1 MMLTHFDKG
10 ADMRHRTLPTFAIL
24 CAMTLTLLA
33 WPTTADAFKDYTAVE
48 LKQLIDSGQPLF
60 LLNPLSEIEFNEGH
74 IPGSV
79 NIPTEEILK
88 TKRLPKNKEILIVT
102 YCKGP
107 K

>member
-1 MMLTHFDKG
+1 LNL
-10 ADMRHRTLPTFAIL
+10 AL
-24 CAMTLTLLA
+24 LTLSN
-33 WPTTADAFKDYTAVE
+33 TAGAFQDYTAVE

-79 NIPTEEILK
+79 NIPTEDIPES
-88 TKRLPKNKEILIVT
+88 KRLPKDKEMLIVT

>member
-1 MMLTHFDKG
+1 
-10 ADMRHRTLPTFAIL
+10 
-24 CAMTLTLLA
+24 MTLALFTLSN
-33 WPTTADAFKDYTAVE
+33 TAGAFQDYTAVE
-48 LKQLIDSGQPLF
+48 LKQLIDSGQPIF

-79 NIPTEEILK
+79 NIPNEEILRS
-88 TKRLPKNKEILIVT
+88 KRLPKNKEMLIVT

>member
-1 MMLTHFDKG
+1 M
-10 ADMRHRTLPTFAIL
+10 ASINR
-24 CAMTLTLLA
+24 
-33 WPTTADAFKDYTAVE
+33 DYSAEE
-48 LKQLIDSGQPLF
+48 LKLLIDSGQPVF

-79 NIPTEEILK
+79 NIPAEEILIS
-88 TKRLPKNKEILIVT
+88 KRLPKNKKMLIIT

>member
-1 MMLTHFDKG
+1 MRFRSSPICTIVCTIALALLT
-10 ADMRHRTLPTFAIL
+10 MPNS
-24 CAMTLTLLA
+24 
-33 WPTTADAFKDYTAVE
+33 ADAFKDYTAVE
-48 LKQLIDSGQPLF
+48 LKQLMDSGRPVF

-79 NIPTEEILK
+79 NIPNEEILRS
-88 TKRLPKNKEILIVT
+88 KRLPKNKEMLIVT

>member
-1 MMLTHFDKG
+1 LERYEKGIMMRYH
-10 ADMRHRTLPTFAIL
+10 TLPIAVIVCTMAL
-24 CAMTLTLLA
+24 SLLTL
-33 WPTTADAFKDYTAVE
+33 PNTAEAFKDYTAAE
-48 LKQLIDSGQPLF
+48 LKQLLDSGQPVF

-79 NIPTEEILK
+79 NIPAEEILR
-88 TKRLPKNKEILIVT
+88 TTRLPKNKDMLIIT

>member
-1 MMLTHFDKG
+1 
-10 ADMRHRTLPTFAIL
+10 MRYFTLPVCVSI
-24 CAMTLTLLA
+24 CMMTLSLFAL
-33 WPTTADAFKDYTAVE
+33 PNTADAFEDYTAVE
-48 LKQLIDSGQPLF
+48 LKELIDSGQPLF

-79 NIPTEEILK
+79 NIPNEEILK
-88 TKRLPKNKEILIVT
+88 SKRLPKDKEILIVT

>member
-1 MMLTHFDKG
+1 MHY
-10 ADMRHRTLPTFAIL
+10 RTLQIVVTVCTMAL
-24 CAMTLTLLA
+24 AQLTL
-33 WPTTADAFKDYTAVE
+33 PNTADALQDYTAEE
-48 LKQLIDSGQPLF
+48 LKQLLDSGQRVF

-79 NIPTEEILK
+79 NIPAEEILR
-88 TKRLPKNKEILIVT
+88 TKQLPSDKDTLIVT

>member
-1 MMLTHFDKG
+1 
-10 ADMRHRTLPTFAIL
+10 MRYRSLSVSVCVSVCTFTLV
-24 CAMTLTLLA
+24 LLA
-33 WPTTADAFKDYTAVE
+33 LADAAVAFKDYTAVE
-48 LKQLIDSGQPLF
+48 LKQLMDSGQQFF

-79 NIPTEEILK
+79 NIPAEEIPK
-88 TKRLPKNKEILIVT
+88 TKRLPKSKEMLIVI

>member
-1 MMLTHFDKG
+1 
-10 ADMRHRTLPTFAIL
+10 MRYRSLSICIIAF
-24 CAMTLTLLA
+24 TLTLALLTQ
-33 WPTTADAFKDYTAVE
+33 PDTADAFKDYTAVE

-79 NIPTEEILK
+79 NIPAEEILK
-88 TKRLPKNKEILIVT
+88 TTRLPKNKEMLIIT

>member
-1 MMLTHFDKG
+1 MRCRSLSICAIVGTITLAMLT
-10 ADMRHRTLPTFAIL
+10 LPE
-24 CAMTLTLLA
+24 
-33 WPTTADAFKDYTAVE
+33 TADAFKDYTAAE

-79 NIPTEEILK
+79 NIPAEEILK
-88 TKRLPKNKEILIVT
+88 TRRLPKNKEMLIVT

>member
-1 MMLTHFDKG
+1 
-10 ADMRHRTLPTFAIL
+10 MRFRTLPVCVIVFTI
-24 CAMTLTLLA
+24 TLALFTV
-33 WPTTADAFKDYTAVE
+33 PNTADAFKDYTVAE
-48 LKQLIDSGQPLF
+48 LKQLMDSGQSLF

-79 NIPTEEILK
+79 NIPNEEILRS
-88 TKRLPKNKEILIVT
+88 KRLPKNKEMLIVT

>member
-1 MMLTHFDKG
+1 MRYFTLSTCVIVCMLTLSMFI
-10 ADMRHRTLPTFAIL
+10 LPN
-24 CAMTLTLLA
+24 
-33 WPTTADAFKDYTAVE
+33 TADAFEDYTAVE
-48 LKQLIDSGQPLF
+48 LKELIDSGQPLF

-88 TKRLPKNKEILIVT
+88 TKKLPKNKETLIVT

>member
-1 MMLTHFDKG
+1 MLKRDLLHIF
-10 ADMRHRTLPTFAIL
+10 IL
-24 CAMTLTLLA
+24 CLVVGSLTA
-33 WPTTADAFKDYTAVE
+33 IPQTADAGKMANYTARE
-48 LKQLIDSGQPLF
+48 LKELIDSGTPIF

-79 NIPTEEILK
+79 NIPAEKILTSQK
-88 TKRLPKNKEILIVT
+88 LPKNKEMHIVT

>member
-1 MMLTHFDKG
+1 MQF
-10 ADMRHRTLPTFAIL
+10 RTLPVCAIVCTIAL
-24 CAMTLTLLA
+24 ALLTA
-33 WPTTADAFKDYTAVE
+33 PNTADAFKDYTAVE
-48 LKQLIDSGQPLF
+48 LKQLMDSGQPIF

-79 NIPTEEILK
+79 NIPNEEILRS
-88 TKRLPKNKEILIVT
+88 KRLPKNKEMLIVT